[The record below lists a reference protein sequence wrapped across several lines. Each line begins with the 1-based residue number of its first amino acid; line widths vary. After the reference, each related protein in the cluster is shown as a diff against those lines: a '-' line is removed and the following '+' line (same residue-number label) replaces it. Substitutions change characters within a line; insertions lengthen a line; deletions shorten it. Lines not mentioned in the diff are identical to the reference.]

1 MVFMTHPAFAIISAY
16 TLALSVGAL
25 RLEAQNMLVS
35 APYQCASAAEMHVYS
50 NVSINKETG
59 DLLGY
64 ELAVKRR
71 GDLGIEALL
80 YVYEGG
86 EAGDG
91 IPLSGQVKKN
101 RLTLTGTWVE
111 RLVEY
116 PSKKKIV
123 EEHSVEILGTMD
135 TANFRGELTISGME
149 DHQHVRLRH
158 VRSIWP
164 CNNLNANH

>member
-1 MVFMTHPAFAIISAY
+1 
-16 TLALSVGAL
+16 
-25 RLEAQNMLVS
+25 MLVYT
-35 APYQCASAAEMHVYS
+35 PDQCASTAEMHVYS
-50 NVSINKETG
+50 NVFIHKETG

-71 GDLGIEALL
+71 GDLEINALL

-86 EAGDG
+86 ETDDG
-91 IPLSGQVKKN
+91 IPLSGQVIKD

-111 RLVEY
+111 HLVKY

-135 TANFRGELTISGME
+135 TASFRGELTISGME

-158 VRSIWP
+158 VKSIWP